1 MKKKTQKNKSIKL
14 NYIYNVSY
22 QILTLITPLITAP
35 YLSRVL
41 KADGIGAYSYTY
53 SLVSYFIMFAALGT
67 VNYGNREI
75 SYLQE
80 DRAKRTKTFWEIE
93 LLSVISVIVCLC
105 AYMVFTLAF
114 GHSPLKKHLLLIEAV
129 YLISVASDIS
139 WLFQGLE
146 EFGKIVG
153 RNVIFK
159 IINIAF
165 IFIAVRSESDL
176 LIYVAGI
183 CLLELFANI
192 SIWFYLPQY
201 VDRPK
206 LKELKPFS
214 HLRATLTLFVPTIA
228 TTIYTAL
235 DKTMLNNITGSMTEN
250 GYYEQANKIS
260 KMVLMLVTSLGTVM
274 LPRIGRAFSENKK
287 DEVKALLYKS
297 FQFVCRRV
305 VRAYNDLCPA
315 LFELAADVLLVAV
328 IHERHGACFLR
339 VLTARHL
346 GDGGAFHRVCHAVAV
361 NLIGIQYLVTT
372 KRESLLTRSVCIGA
386 AANFVM
392 NMILIH
398 QLYSYGAAI
407 ASVIS
412 EVIITAVQLYFIRN
426 ELSIPKIF
434 SLSWK
439 YLVSAI
445 CMLIVLLIMDARL
458 SVSFM
463 HTMIMIV
470 TGFITYMVLL
480 VLMRDEIVWEGIKL
494 IKARIK
500 CH

>member
-214 HLRATLTLFVPTIA
+214 HLRAT
-228 TTIYTAL
+228 
-235 DKTMLNNITGSMTEN
+235 GSMTEN

-274 LPRIGRAFSENKK
+274 LPRIGRAFSENKP

-297 FQFVCRRV
+297 FQFVWFIGL
-305 VRAYNDLCPA
+305 ALCFGLIGIARNFSPWFFGPGYEKVPYLIMIMA
-315 LFELAADVLLVAV
+315 TLLPIIGLSNV
-328 IHERHGACFLR
+328 
-339 VLTARHL
+339 
-346 GDGGAFHRVCHAVAV
+346 
-361 NLIGIQYLVTT
+361 IGIQYLVTT

-439 YLVSAI
+439 YLISAV
-445 CMLIVLLIMDARL
+445 CMLIVLLLMDARL

-470 TGFITYMVLL
+470 TGFIVYMVLL
-480 VLMRDEIVWEGIKL
+480 VLMRDEMVCEGIRL